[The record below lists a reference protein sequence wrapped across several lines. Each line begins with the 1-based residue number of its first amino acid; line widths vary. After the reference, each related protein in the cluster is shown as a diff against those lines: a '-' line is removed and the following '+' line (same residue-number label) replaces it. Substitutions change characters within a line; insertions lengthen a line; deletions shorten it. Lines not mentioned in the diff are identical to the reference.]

1 MYRWI
6 KIVDVFKL
14 IFDFLMYWNVI
25 FIEMFGLLRYSLV
38 CSFVNLYRN
47 KI

>member
-1 MYRWI
+1 MYRWK
-6 KIVDVFKL
+6 KIDVFKL
-14 IFDFLMYWNVI
+14 MFDLLMNWNVI

-38 CSFVNLYRN
+38 CSFVYLYRN